1 MKIAVD
7 KGHTLKG
14 YDTSACGIF
23 SESAYDRVL
32 GELIIKMLREAGN
45 EVIDVTVDDGTVF
58 SDMYGSL
65 SARVNKANLN
75 NVDLY
80 ISIHFN
86 AGGGQGTEVYL
97 APRSYY
103 NSDNSYN
110 TNLGYAQRVQNNM
123 VALGFRNRGVKTDE
137 FYVLTKSNAHAIL
150 IETCFCDTQSD
161 ADLYNRLGAE
171 RVAKAIVEGV
181 LNKTINISINN
192 DIREFKESDYPM
204 YLFSENWY
212 LERYKNDVAP
222 AVKKG
227 TFKNGYEHYVKYGKN
242 EGRLPVP
249 PVPSDFCEGDYLDLN
264 QDVKKAV
271 DKGSYVSGV
280 HHFMLYGFK
289 ESHRKI
295 NKGETDE
302 AAKKRVAELELKLEE
317 IKKIID

>member
-97 APRSYY
+97 APRAYY
-103 NSDNSYN
+103 NSDNSYI

-137 FYVLTKSNAHAIL
+137 FYVLTKSNSHAIL

-161 ADLYNRLGAE
+161 ADLYNKLGAE

-227 TFKNGYEHYVKYGKN
+227 TFKNGYEHYIKHGKN

-317 IKKIID
+317 IKKIVD

>member
-1 MKIAVD
+1 MKIAISVGHTASGSYGGGAIGYLNESNETRIIAPLLQSYLRSVGHDVRILQVD
-7 KGHTLKG
+7 KSNS
-14 YDTSACGIF
+14 YEYEDCYIRA
-23 SESAYDRVL
+23 
-32 GELIIKMLREAGN
+32 REANSWGADLFIEIHLN
-45 EVIDVTVDDGTVF
+45 SF
-58 SDMYGSL
+58 SLD
-65 SARVNKANLN
+65 SAN
-75 NVDLY
+75 
-80 ISIHFN
+80 
-86 AGGGQGTEVYL
+86 GTEVIIHPNDNT
-97 APRSYY
+97 AISYAIKINNNICNILNTFDRTFGTGY
-103 NSDNSYN
+103 KTSELIVLSN
-110 TNLGYAQRVQNNM
+110 TNMPAILVEP
-123 VALGFRNRGVKTDE
+123 LFC
-137 FYVLTKSNAHAIL
+137 SNASDSSKYNADKIARAIANG
-150 IETCFCDTQSD
+150 IDS
-161 ADLYNRLGAE
+161 R
-171 RVAKAIVEGV
+171 
-181 LNKTINISINN
+181 ININN
-192 DIREFKESDYPM
+192 LVENNKFEESDYPM

-317 IKKIID
+317 IKKIVE

>member
-1 MKIAVD
+1 MLPIQRKI
-7 KGHTLKG
+7 
-14 YDTSACGIF
+14 
-23 SESAYDRVL
+23 SAYNHYDYNNPKYIVMHYVGAQSSTAANNANYFAGGDRQ
-32 GELIIKMLREAGN
+32 ASAHYF
-45 EVIDVTVDDGTVF
+45 VDD
-58 SDMYGSL
+58 
-65 SARVNKANLN
+65 N
-75 NVDLY
+75 
-80 ISIHFN
+80 SICQSVEDKCGAWHVGN
-86 AGGGQGTEVYL
+86 TMTEVNNQNSIGIEMCCMGPNLLITETTENNAVELCKYL
-97 APRSYY
+97 MNKY
-103 NSDNSYN
+103 NIPISNVRTHYEVSGGTKVCPN
-110 TNLGYAQRVQNNM
+110 WSANNWS
-123 VALGFRNRGVKTDE
+123 RWTD
-137 FYVLTKSNAHAIL
+137 FKN
-150 IETCFCDTQSD
+150 
-161 ADLYNRLGAE
+161 
-171 RVAKAIVEGV
+171 K
-181 LNKTINISINN
+181 LNCNFINN
-192 DIREFKESDYPM
+192 NEFNEEDYPM

>member
-14 YDTSACGIF
+14 YDTSANGIF

-32 GELIIKMLREAGN
+32 GNLVIKMLIDAGH
-45 EVIDVTVDDGTVF
+45 EVIDVTVDDGTMY

-161 ADLYNRLGAE
+161 VDLYNKLGAE
-171 RVAKAIVEGV
+171 RVAKAIVEGI
-181 LNKTINISINN
+181 LNKTVNISVVNKN
-192 DIREFKESDYPM
+192 EFEESDYPM
-204 YLFSENWY
+204 HLFSESWY
-212 LERYKNDVAP
+212 LYRYKDVAE

-227 TFKNGYEHYVKYGKN
+227 TFKSGYEHYIKHGKN

-317 IKKIID
+317 IKKIVE

>member
-14 YDTSACGIF
+14 YDTSANGIF

-32 GELIIKMLREAGN
+32 GNLVIKMLRDAGH
-45 EVIDVTVDDGTVF
+45 EVIDVTVDDGTMYK
-58 SDMYGSL
+58 DMYGSL

-86 AGGGQGTEVYL
+86 AGCGQGTEVYL

-161 ADLYNRLGAE
+161 ADLYNKWGAE
-171 RVAKAIVEGV
+171 RVAKAIVEGI
-181 LNKTINISINN
+181 LNKTISSVSNNNNIK
-192 DIREFKESDYPM
+192 EFKESDYPM
-204 YLFSENWY
+204 HLFSENWY
-212 LERYKNDVAP
+212 LERNKTDVAP
-222 AVKKG
+222 AVAKG
-227 TFKNGYEHYVKYGKN
+227 TFKSGYEHYIKHGKG

-249 PVPSDFCEGDYLDLN
+249 PVPSEFCEGDYLELN
-264 QDVKKAV
+264 PDVKNAV
-271 DKGSYVSGV
+271 KKGSYVSGV
-280 HHFMLYGFK
+280 HHYLLHGF
-289 ESHRKI
+289 R
-295 NKGETDE
+295 E
-302 AAKKRVAELELKLEE
+302 ARLICKNDSIEAIKKRCEELEIKLKEV
-317 IKKIID
+317 KKIVE